1 MYKSHKELLSKE
13 QFGKIEEEIM
23 GRNFPW
29 FYNDAIVY
37 DGDGKYQ
44 FVHMMYLEGKQNSE
58 YFPIII
64 PIIEKLDCWILLS
77 AKINSLGRTESI
89 VENSMHIDL
98 MNKSYLNTNPFKTA
112 IFYLNNNNGYTK
124 FETGEK
130 VTSEKNKLIVFDGN
144 KRHTGTS
151 NSCEAKRRVILN
163 INYIP
168 LVWSA

>member
-1 MYKSHKELLSKE
+1 MYESHKELLSKE

-37 DGDGKYQ
+37 DGDGKSQ
-44 FVHMMYLEGKQNSE
+44 FVHMMYYE
-58 YFPIII
+58 
-64 PIIEKLDCWILLS
+64 
-77 AKINSLGRTESI
+77 GRTESI

-130 VTSEKNKLIVFDGN
+130 VTTEKNKLIVFDGN
-144 KRHTGTS
+144 KSHTGTS

-163 INYIP
+163 INYLP
-168 LVWSA
+168 F

>member
-1 MYKSHKELLSKE
+1 
-13 QFGKIEEEIM
+13 M
-23 GRNFPW
+23 GTNFPW
-29 FYNDAIVY
+29 FYNDAIDY
-37 DGDGKYQ
+37 DDDGKSQ
-44 FVHMMYLEGKQNSE
+44 FVHIMYNEGKQNSE
-58 YFPIII
+58 FFPLII
-64 PIIEKLDCWILLS
+64 PIIEKLDSWILLS

-112 IFYLNNNNGYTK
+112 IFYLNDNNGYTK

-144 KRHTGTS
+144 KSHTGTS

-163 INYIP
+163 INYLP
-168 LVWSA
+168 F

>member
-1 MYKSHKELLSKE
+1 
-13 QFGKIEEEIM
+13 M

-37 DGDGKYQ
+37 DGDGKSQ

-98 MNKSYLNTNPFKTA
+98 MNKSYSK
-112 IFYLNNNNGYTK
+112 
-124 FETGEK
+124 
-130 VTSEKNKLIVFDGN
+130 
-144 KRHTGTS
+144 H
-151 NSCEAKRRVILN
+151 
-163 INYIP
+163 
-168 LVWSA
+168 